1 MRFLS
6 MVKMNEAKMT
16 TTPKAMMDAI
26 NAMVEEAAK
35 DGCVMVQG
43 VGLLPTS
50 SGMRA
55 RLAGGKLT
63 LTDGPFTEAKEV
75 VGGYAI
81 FECASKAQMRKWTER
96 FMELHKHPHARLGR
110 RVRSAPDPRSRPGSL
125 RPGRRAPRR
134 RRVGGLRLRTE
145 VAIVGR
151 HDGDRH
157 SSRHRRRLADR
168 AGEAHC
174 RTDADRPRYR
184 RSPRNSPRTPSS
196 RRSNNGLGP
205 AFRIIPA
212 PG

>member
-1 MRFLS
+1 MRFLP

-16 TTPKAMMDAI
+16 TTPKAMIDAM

-55 RLAGGKLT
+55 RLAGGRLT

-96 FMELHKHPHARLGR
+96 FMELHKLHMPGWEGECE
-110 RVRSAPDPRSRPGSL
+110 VRQIPDPGQEVCGKPAET
-125 RPGRRAPRR
+125 RAAA
-134 RRVGGLRLRTE
+134 E
-145 VAIVGR
+145 
-151 HDGDRH
+151 
-157 SSRHRRRLADR
+157 
-168 AGEAHC
+168 
-174 RTDADRPRYR
+174 
-184 RSPRNSPRTPSS
+184 
-196 RRSNNGLGP
+196 
-205 AFRIIPA
+205 
-212 PG
+212 

>member
-16 TTPKAMMDAI
+16 PTPKAMMDAI

-96 FMELHKHPHARLGR
+96 FMELHKISTCPAGKASARCARSPIPARKFAARAQRPAPPPNR
-110 RVRSAPDPRSRPGSL
+110 RLA
-125 RPGRRAPRR
+125 A
-134 RRVGGLRLRTE
+134 TIE
-145 VAIVGR
+145 VAI
-151 HDGDRH
+151 
-157 SSRHRRRLADR
+157 S
-168 AGEAHC
+168 
-174 RTDADRPRYR
+174 
-184 RSPRNSPRTPSS
+184 RSP
-196 RRSNNGLGP
+196 
-205 AFRIIPA
+205 
-212 PG
+212 

>member
-16 TTPKAMMDAI
+16 PTPKAMMDAI

-75 VGGYAI
+75 VGGFAV
-81 FECASKAQMRKWTER
+81 FDVPSKAQMIKLTER
-96 FMELHKHPHARLGR
+96 FMALHKTHMPGWEGECEIRQMA
-110 RVRSAPDPRSRPGSL
+110 AP
-125 RPGRRAPRR
+125 
-134 RRVGGLRLRTE
+134 
-145 VAIVGR
+145 
-151 HDGDRH
+151 
-157 SSRHRRRLADR
+157 
-168 AGEAHC
+168 GEAEPCGQPQKAH
-174 RTDADRPRYR
+174 A
-184 RSPRNSPRTPSS
+184 
-196 RRSNNGLGP
+196 
-205 AFRIIPA
+205 AV
-212 PG
+212 